1 MQKVIF
7 IILSFNFILKN
18 VFFFLIFTNT
28 NMCYND
34 IFVIIKNVF
43 YLFFQKKK
51 KKSILK
57 KNLCVETILFI
68 LKKLLNILYVYLNN
82 IYIKFRKSQFWVQ
95 NEDLNF

>member
-1 MQKVIF
+1 
-7 IILSFNFILKN
+7 
-18 VFFFLIFTNT
+18 
-28 NMCYND
+28 MCYND

-82 IYIKFRKSQFWVQ
+82 IYIKFRKSQF
-95 NEDLNF
+95 